1 MSSLCDAPGIV
12 SSGEV
17 QQLYT
22 KTLTLKQSDRA
33 DLQGFPTKRSNL
45 WGKLASSQM
54 SDQLSSASPQP
65 YASQ

>member
-1 MSSLCDAPGIV
+1 MRSLCDAPVIV

-17 QQLYT
+17 RQLYT

-45 WGKLASSQM
+45 WGELGSSQM
-54 SDQLSSASPQP
+54 SDQLFSASPQP
-65 YASQ
+65 YVSQ